1 MKNKGITLVALVI
14 TIIILLILAGITI
27 SSVTN
32 TGLFE
37 KAKEARDKTA
47 NAAENQAKILNE
59 YEDALNNYS
68 QGIKKQSVEEITL
81 NKTTL
86 TLEIGQQETLIATIK
101 PENASNKN
109 IIWKSDNENIATVID
124 GKVTAVAEGKT
135 TITVT
140 AQDGSEINAICNIET
155 KRKEFIFTKE
165 FLQQGNIY
173 GNVSITENNL
183 NGTAGLTIIGYANV
197 STATPERPVSKQ
209 LRWYKDIDL
218 TGINSLEFY
227 AKKVVNHGSVYIF
240 IDNEHIL
247 ESSYGEMPT
256 EWTKFKVDLSTYTGK
271 HTLGIGGGYCD
282 YTGNSESQT
291 QFCDIKFI
299 YE

>member
-1 MKNKGITLVALVI
+1 M
-14 TIIILLILAGITI
+14 
-27 SSVTN
+27 
-32 TGLFE
+32 
-37 KAKEARDKTA
+37 
-47 NAAENQAKILNE
+47 
-59 YEDALNNYS
+59 
-68 QGIKKQSVEEITL
+68 
-81 NKTTL
+81 

-101 PENASNKN
+101 PENASNKH

-140 AQDGSEINAICNIET
+140 TQDGSEINAICNIET

>member
-27 SSVTN
+27 SSLTN

-37 KAKEARDKTA
+37 KAKEARDKTV
-47 NAAENQAKILNE
+47 AATENQAKMLNE
-59 YEDALNNYS
+59 YEDALNSYL

-101 PENASNKN
+101 PENANNKN
-109 IIWKSDNENIATVID
+109 IIWKSDNENIAIVID
-124 GKVTAVAEGKT
+124 GKVTAVAEGTT
-135 TITVT
+135 TITAT
-140 AQDGSEINAICNIET
+140 AEDESGINAICNIEI
-155 KRKEFIFTKE
+155 KRKEFTFTKE
-165 FLQQGNIY
+165 FLQQGNTY
-173 GNVSITENNL
+173 GNVSITENNI

-197 STATPERPVSKQ
+197 STATAERPVSKQ

-218 TGINSLEFY
+218 TEINSLEFF
-227 AKKVVNHGSVYIF
+227 AKKVVNHGSAYIF
-240 IDNEHIL
+240 VDNEFIFKCDYDNL
-247 ESSYGEMPT
+247 ST
-256 EWTKFKVDLSTYTGK
+256 EWTKLKVDLSKYTGK
-271 HTLGIGGGYCD
+271 HTLGIGGGYSD